1 MYKIYQVEFGDT
13 LDIIANKTNTTV
25 ENIKDINGFNSDEDL
40 VVGSLIIVP
49 RMENKMFHTYIVKQG
64 DSIYSIS
71 KAFNVDPNTLFL
83 LNGLNKTD
91 YIYPNQELTVPSND
105 LIVYVTKDGDTVDF
119 ITNNLGIDANT
130 LNRENERIY
139 VLEDQLI
146 VHKKEANN

>member
-13 LDIIANKTNTTV
+13 LDKIADKTNTTI
-25 ENIKDINGFNSDEDL
+25 EDIKNINGFNSDEDL

-49 RMENKMFHTYIVKQG
+49 RMENMVFQTYIVKQG

-71 KAFNVDPNTLFL
+71 KSFNVDPDTILL

-91 YIYPNQELTVPSND
+91 YIYPNQELTIPSND
-105 LIVYVTKDGDTVDF
+105 MIVYVTKQGDTIDF

-146 VHKKEANN
+146 VHKKEGNN